1 MNRVLLLSALLL
13 GLLPLT
19 AGAQVAYSEDF
30 EGEFPGPGQ
39 PSFLWWLGGGV
50 GGGTDPFNPTFPS
63 EISEDGLGEFQ
74 QAWKISFDT
83 TTTTDWYWFGG
94 AGAALYSGPEF
105 PAAGVFEGG
114 NNPANWVYSV
124 DARAVGALGDVAA
137 VAEFTFYDPDYEA
150 IYGIDTNGDGDLLDG
165 ANTWKSSFP
174 ILDNDGDPDGF
185 TSNSFRL
192 NSGAAPTTEVT
203 GDIPRFDNTGTWII
217 GFFGGGG
224 EYQFGVNSLTIDN
237 ISIEY
242 SELPAVTGDYN
253 SDGLVDAADYTVWRA
268 NLGELVTLPN
278 EGEGVTPGE
287 VTSQDYDVWVANYGA
302 LAGKPAIAASV
313 PEPVGVTLTF
323 VAALAAFGASRARR
337 PL

>member
-1 MNRVLLLSALLL
+1 MIRRFILSALLL
-13 GLLPLT
+13 GIAPLF
-19 AGAQVAYSEDF
+19 AQAQIAYSEDF

-50 GGGTDPFNPTFPS
+50 GGGTDPFNPTFPT

-94 AGAALYSGPEF
+94 AGAALYSGPEY

-114 NNPANWVYSV
+114 NNPANWVYNV
-124 DARAVGALGDVAA
+124 DVRATGALGDVAGA
-137 VAEFTFYDPDYEA
+137 AEFTFYDPDYEA
-150 IYGIDTNGDGDLLDG
+150 IYGVDANADGDLLDG

-174 ILDNDGDPDGF
+174 ILDNDGNPGGF

-192 NSGAAPTTEVT
+192 NSGSSPTTEVT

-237 ISIEY
+237 IVIEY
-242 SELPAVTGDYN
+242 SELPAVSGDYN
-253 SDGLVDAADYTVWRA
+253 SDGVVDAADYTVWRD
-268 NLGELVTLPN
+268 NLGQVVTLPN

-287 VTSQDYDVWVANYGA
+287 VTSEDYDFWVANYGSV
-302 LAGKPAIAASV
+302 AGQLVNAAIV
-313 PEPVGVTLTF
+313 PEPVGVSLTLIAAC
-323 VAALAAFGASRARR
+323 AALDAGRRRRAR
-337 PL
+337 